1 MSHGLIHDSE
11 HTRFKWMMLI
21 SLHINDFIDSQVMVI
36 RTDCRNSE
44 VFRFAP
50 HEGKARTLLLNNGN
64 FTMRKKNV
72 ICYDTYDSAVVCYSR
87 NNSNKNKDDEIDL
100 IASVVS

>member
-64 FTMRKKNV
+64 FTIRKKTSFVMIHMIVQLYV
-72 ICYDTYDSAVVCYSR
+72 IQ
-87 NNSNKNKDDEIDL
+87 EITPIRIKMMKL
-100 IASVVS
+100 T